1 MRSAVPLCQS
11 LPPRPAGDAQPCLRW
26 EVGGMVVVV
35 LGTGLLGAGM
45 ARSLLRA
52 GLDVVVWNRSPERA
66 RALAADGATVVEDAG
81 EAVTDA
87 DVVIT
92 VLFDLSATAEVM
104 VDALPRLRD
113 DAVWV
118 QCGTVGVEGA
128 ERLAELAATKGVG
141 FVDAPVLGTRQPAER
156 GTLTVLAAGAP
167 DARDA
172 VAPVFEAIGSRTVWV
187 GDHPGDGQRLKLV
200 ANSWVLSI
208 TAAAAQAVALAR
220 GLGLDPAAF
229 LDAIRG
235 GAVDSAYAHV
245 KGEAM
250 IDGVFEP
257 PSFGL
262 DGALKDAGLIA
273 DALAS
278 AGVDDR
284 LMRLLREY
292 YAAAAGDEDEDMAA
306 VVRAF
311 DARTP

>member
-1 MRSAVPLCQS
+1 MR
-11 LPPRPAGDAQPCLRW
+11 RPAR
-26 EVGGMVVVV
+26 GGRLVAMVVVV

-66 RALAADGATVVEDAG
+66 RALAADGARVAEDAG
-81 EAVTDA
+81 EAVTGA
-87 DVVIT
+87 DVVVT

-104 VDALPRLRD
+104 VDALPRMRD

-128 ERLAELAATKGVG
+128 ERLADLAATKGVG
-141 FVDAPVLGTRQPAER
+141 YVDAPVLGTRQPAEQ
-156 GTLTVLAAGAP
+156 GALTVLAAGAA

-200 ANSWVLSI
+200 ANSWVLTI

-235 GAVDSAYAHV
+235 GAVDSPYAHA
-245 KGEAM
+245 KGGAM
-250 IDGVFEP
+250 IDGTFEP

-262 DGALKDAGLIA
+262 DGAVKDAALIA

-278 AGVDDR
+278 VGADDR
-284 LMRLLREY
+284 LMRLLQSH
-292 YAAAAGDEDEDMAA
+292 YASAVGEGDEDMAA

-311 DARTP
+311 GA